1 MARLA
6 VERIEQAEHPLDT
19 YVDVEVAGVATQD
32 GECFT
37 VEDDAE
43 AEFFSV
49 YLRTEEGLAE
59 CVADVAT
66 RAVAES
72 IADGFA
78 ALIGLIDEEDDD
90 HDDAA

>member
-1 MARLA
+1 MTSQSG
-6 VERIEQAEHPLDT
+6 ERIYDAEHPLDS
-19 YVDVEVAGVATQD
+19 YVDVEVSAVATQD

-49 YLRTEEGLAE
+49 YLRTPEGFAE

-66 RAVAES
+66 RQHAEAL
-72 IADGFA
+72 ADGFA
-78 ALIGLIDEEDDD
+78 ALIGLADDD
-90 HDDAA
+90 GDGDGAA